1 MDTNLEE
8 TALGTLKP
16 KNIMFSKFVNIENLN
31 ITKLSP
37 ILVSFRATQLESF
50 LRMMEEEVELL
61 VKLLFIFG
69 LLFLLWVGQEVVIR
83 FAYTSKEE
91 YYQ

>member
-16 KNIMFSKFVNIENLN
+16 KNIMFSKFVNIDNLN
-31 ITKLSP
+31 ITKLSR